1 MQTLAKKP
9 VYVERQVLVQP
20 WLRRII
26 HFFTVLL
33 QRQGLGGG
41 AAQYAKDKM
50 DKSVQVDFSL
60 DIPSSSTSTC
70 EIPLL
75 SSEVVGCLLNSN
87 LLSRPCS
94 VSGVLQPEL
103 VGAALSNSIVDSLM
117 DNLLE
122 SVVSSSN
129 AKQPVPPGWA
139 VPVVDVTKLSS
150 PVTGP
155 YIPVSEEQ
163 EWVEDMLA
171 TIEKLEVKYDAKYK
185 PVAEDGVIYSAEVA
199 IPKVDFAQVKPHL
212 HRKLPKPALF
222 PVQSCSNDPDFYM
235 KCTGPKSSHICN
247 KEHNG
252 ELHEDLDEK
261 LAPIGPTQH
270 PGSCLW
276 EKNQHQST
284 SLFSRPDPFGNMP
297 GFETSLGVVA
307 VPDEPIG
314 GYIYA
319 GGAGDS
325 TVWRLH
331 AQAVYL

>member
-1 MQTLAKKP
+1 LEEVP
-9 VYVERQVLVQP
+9 
-20 WLRRII
+20 
-26 HFFTVLL
+26 
-33 QRQGLGGG
+33 
-41 AAQYAKDKM
+41 QYAKAKM

-87 LLSRPCS
+87 LLSGPCS

-129 AKQPVPPGWA
+129 AKQPVPPGWT

-247 KEHNG
+247 KE
-252 ELHEDLDEK
+252 
-261 LAPIGPTQH
+261 Q
-270 PGSCLW
+270 
-276 EKNQHQST
+276 
-284 SLFSRPDPFGNMP
+284 
-297 GFETSLGVVA
+297 
-307 VPDEPIG
+307 
-314 GYIYA
+314 
-319 GGAGDS
+319 
-325 TVWRLH
+325 TVNCTRISMRSWRLLVQPNI
-331 AQAVYL
+331 QAAACGRKTSTRVQVYSRDLIPLVICLDSKLL

>member
-1 MQTLAKKP
+1 M
-9 VYVERQVLVQP
+9 YVEAEVS
-20 WLRRII
+20 I
-26 HFFTVLL
+26 HPC
-33 QRQGLGGG
+33 GG
-41 AAQYAKDKM
+41 ASSTSSLSYFNAKDLEEVALYDKEKV
-50 DKSVQVDFSL
+50 DKSVQVELSL
-60 DIPSSSTSTC
+60 DYSPSSTSTC

-87 LLSRPCS
+87 LHSRPCS

-103 VGAALSNSIVDSLM
+103 VGAALGNSIVDSLM

-139 VPVVDVTKLSS
+139 VPVVDVTMTKLSS

-155 YIPVSEEQ
+155 YIPVSKEQ

-199 IPKVDFAQVKPHL
+199 IPRVDFTQVKPHL

-222 PVQSCSNDPDFYM
+222 PVQSCYNDPDFYT

-247 KEHNG
+247 KEHDG
-252 ELHEDLDEK
+252 QLHEDLDEK

-284 SLFSRPDPFGNMP
+284 SLFSRPNPFGHLP

-325 TVWRLH
+325 TVWQLH
-331 AQAVYL
+331 AQAIYL